1 MNQVNAQVRSRWVP
15 LVVLLVIIAIPLL
28 EIWILVQL
36 GASLGLGWTVLL
48 LLGIAALGLA
58 LIIFEGRRTWR
69 AFVEAIGRGEV
80 PGREMTDGALVMLG
94 GVLLMFPGI
103 ISDVLGLICLIPFTR
118 ALPRKLIERWAR
130 SRGLVA
136 TTVRTSRSG
145 VIPGEVVEDESTA
158 APERPGD
165 NDSPPALEGRI
176 ID

>member
-1 MNQVNAQVRSRWVP
+1 MNQVKSQVMSRWVS
-15 LVVLLVIIAIPLL
+15 LLVLFLIVAIPLL
-28 EIWILVQL
+28 EIWILMQL

-94 GVLLMFPGI
+94 GALLVFPGI

-118 ALPRKLIERWAR
+118 VLPRKLIERWAR
-130 SRGLVA
+130 SRGVVSTMR
-136 TTVRTSRSG
+136 TTRTT
-145 VIPGEVVEDESTA
+145 VIPGEVVEDEP
-158 APERPGD
+158 APDSSGD
-165 NDSPPALEGRI
+165 DSQPPALEGRI